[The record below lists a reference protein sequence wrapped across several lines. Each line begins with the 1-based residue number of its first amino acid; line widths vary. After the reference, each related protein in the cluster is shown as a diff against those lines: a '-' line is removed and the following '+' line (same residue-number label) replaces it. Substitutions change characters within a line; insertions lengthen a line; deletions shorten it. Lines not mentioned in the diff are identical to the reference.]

1 MILSSSSTLTAIAQK
16 IKAKNQKRK
25 EQGNL
30 RERPDAGTIYSS
42 SPKKIAIPAKTE
54 KAEKIYDM
62 NPVRSITKNPTC
74 LLYTSPSPRD
84 S

>member
-30 RERPDAGTIYSS
+30 RERPEAGTIYSS
-42 SPKKIAIPAKTE
+42 SPKKIVIPANTE
-54 KAEKIYDM
+54 NAEIIYDTK
-62 NPVRSITKNPTC
+62 PVRSITRNPT
-74 LLYTSPSPRD
+74 LFS
-84 S
+84 